1 MLCVTTKIIHARMNI
16 ICERESLNG
25 MFNMGFANKDQP
37 TDCVFITLSA
47 IKTPEESIK
56 WYQLLSVILQKHMI
70 QFAES

>member
-1 MLCVTTKIIHARMNI
+1 MNI

-56 WYQLLSVILQKHMI
+56 
-70 QFAES
+70 